1 MMVLNAIKERVMLL
15 PDLKAVQEIVIDVA
29 KQELM
34 PRFAH
39 SVRKYKVDG
48 SIVTEADHAVQRSI
62 QRALRTQWPDC
73 LFLGEE
79 MPRSEQVALL
89 NTTERAVWCLDPVD
103 GTSNFASGVP
113 LCAVSLSL
121 LKEGEVLMGIVYD
134 PMREECFSA
143 IKGKGSWLNGEP
155 LGKRIPESPLAKGIA
170 LIDLKRLPRNLAFRL
185 VDKKPFSSQRNIGTV
200 ALEWC
205 WLAAGRCHVY
215 LHGGQRIWDYGAAG
229 LVLNEAGGHSI
240 TLEGEEVMSITLEPR
255 SVAAALNKALFDEWV
270 EWLGIVVNR

>member
-1 MMVLNAIKERVMLL
+1 MSL
-15 PDLKAVQEIVIDVA
+15 PDLNAVQEIVIDAA

-34 PRFAH
+34 PRFNH
-39 SVRKYKVDG
+39 SARQYKADG
-48 SIVTEADHAVQRSI
+48 SIVTEADHAVQKSI
-62 QRALRTQWPDC
+62 QSALKAQWPDC

-79 MPRSEQVALL
+79 MLASEQVALL
-89 NTTERAVWCLDPVD
+89 NTTEQAVWCLDPVD

-121 LKEGEVLMGIVYD
+121 LKEGEVAMGIVYD

-143 IKGKGSWLNGEP
+143 IKGKGAWLNGEP
-155 LGKRIPESPLAKGIA
+155 LGKRMPEPPLAKGIA
-170 LIDLKRLPRNLAFRL
+170 LIDLKRLPRDLAFRL
-185 VDKKPFSSQRNIGTV
+185 IDEKPFSSQRNIGTV

-205 WLAAGRCHVY
+205 WIAAGRCHVY

-229 LVLNEAGGHSI
+229 LVLHEAGGHSI
-240 TLEGEEVMSITLEPR
+240 TLEGEQVLSITLEPR

-270 EWLGIVVNR
+270 EWLGIIADRQ